1 MPEMPAPTIS
11 TSKCSVATESGASI
25 VVSVW
30 VITLPC
36 LPTDP
41 AFLQP
46 RVARVSESRSDI
58 GDTGPVRIDCAAYVD
73 GCRREFDPDTMSID
87 DPIVDGGFVW
97 LGLRM
102 PDEAELQR
110 GLTALGI
117 TGVSPTEVL
126 TPHRRPVLVVEGTI
140 VQIVLRTA
148 SYEDRSETIA
158 LGEMTLLV
166 AANAVITIRHGQAS
180 QLASV
185 RASLERDPSRLRL
198 GPAAVVAAVI
208 GLVID
213 DYGPAL
219 DGFENDVIEVERD
232 VFSDTHRQPVQRS
245 TGSSARFDGCWWRST
260 RSTTRSLDSFASRD
274 RSCTPRCSRTSTKPQ
289 DQLDRAVT
297 PRTHCRGCSTPRSTA
312 SLTQITVRQ
321 NDDMRKISA
330 WVAMAAVPT
339 MIAGIYGMNF
349 EDMPELGW
357 TLGYPLVLT
366 LTAIAVALLYRQF
379 KKSGW
384 L

>member
-1 MPEMPAPTIS
+1 M
-11 TSKCSVATESGASI
+11 
-25 VVSVW
+25 
-30 VITLPC
+30 
-36 LPTDP
+36 
-41 AFLQP
+41 
-46 RVARVSESRSDI
+46 
-58 GDTGPVRIDCAAYVD
+58 RIDSAAYAD
-73 GCRREFDPDTMSID
+73 GHRREFDPDTMTID
-87 DPIVDGGFVW
+87 DAAVDGGFVW

-102 PDEAELQR
+102 PDEAELRR
-110 GLTALGI
+110 GLTALHV
-117 TGVSPTEVL
+117 TGVSPVEVL
-126 TPHRRPVLVVEGTI
+126 TPHRRPVLTVEGTTM
-140 VQIVLRTA
+140 QIVLRTV
-148 SYEDRSETIA
+148 SYDDRNETIA

-166 AANAVITIRHGQAS
+166 TDRAVISIRHGQAS

-185 RASLERDPSRLRL
+185 RSSLEHDAPRLCL
-198 GPAAVVAAVI
+198 GPTAVVAAVI

-232 VFSDTHRQPVQRS
+232 VFSDTVRQPVQRLYRLKREVRRMLV
-245 TGSSARFDGCWWRST
+245 AID
-260 RSTTRSLDSFASRD
+260 SLDEPLDRLIRVQGPRLHPEVLADLNEAS
-274 RSCTPRCSRTSTKPQ
+274 

-297 PRTHCRGCSTPRSTA
+297 RAHSLSGLLDAALTA
-312 SLTQITVRQ
+312 SLTQTSVRQ

-349 EDMPELGW
+349 ENMPELGW
-357 TLGYPLVLT
+357 TLGYPLVLSV
-366 LTAIAVALLYRQF
+366 TAVIVALLYRQF

>member
-1 MPEMPAPTIS
+1 
-11 TSKCSVATESGASI
+11 
-25 VVSVW
+25 
-30 VITLPC
+30 
-36 LPTDP
+36 
-41 AFLQP
+41 
-46 RVARVSESRSDI
+46 
-58 GDTGPVRIDCAAYVD
+58 VRIDCAVYVD
-73 GCRREFDPDTMSID
+73 GSRREFDPDTMSID

-97 LGLRM
+97 LGLRV

-110 GLTALGI
+110 GLTALAI
-117 TGVSPTEVL
+117 TGVSPLEVL
-126 TPHRRPVLVVEGTI
+126 TPHRRPVLTVEGST

-148 SYEDRSETIA
+148 SYEDRDETIA

-166 AANAVITIRHGQAS
+166 TANAVITIRHGQAS
-180 QLASV
+180 QLASL
-185 RASLERDPSRLRL
+185 RSSLESDPSRLGL
-198 GPAAVVAAVI
+198 GPTAVVAAVI

-219 DGFENDVIEVERD
+219 DGFENDVVEVERD
-232 VFSDTHRQPVQRS
+232 VFSGTHRQPVQRLYKLKREVRRMLVAIDALDDPLARLIRVR
-245 TGSSARFDGCWWRST
+245 GSQLHPEVLAD
-260 RSTTRSLDSFASRD
+260 LNEAE
-274 RSCTPRCSRTSTKPQ
+274 

-297 PRTHCRGCSTPRSTA
+297 RAHSLSGLLDAALTA

-357 TLGYPLVLT
+357 KFGYPTVAT
-366 LTAIAVALLYRQF
+366 LTALAVALLYRQF